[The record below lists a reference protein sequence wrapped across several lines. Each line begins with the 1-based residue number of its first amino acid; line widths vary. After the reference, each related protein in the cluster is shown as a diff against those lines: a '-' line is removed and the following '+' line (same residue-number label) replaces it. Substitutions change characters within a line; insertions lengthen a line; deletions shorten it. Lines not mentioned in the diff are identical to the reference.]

1 MFDSRMNKTGN
12 RLTDMEFDEV
22 SLVTRPA
29 NQLSKVVLFKSDET
43 ISEDSVSEVNTEAT
57 QEEVVVAEEQ
67 VEVQADDVAKAGYGK
82 MKMKKKKMMPKMEI
96 EIGDEEEMMDEE
108 DEMEKGKK
116 SKMKKD
122 ESDEVEIPAEVYD
135 YIETLEAANA
145 ELVDTVS
152 KLSEQVDAIADEKEE
167 VLKSADPKLVAIVKG
182 LEERATAAEAIAKAE
197 RDHRMTQEYVSK
209 AATLSNLPVK
219 AEEFG
224 AILKD
229 AAEALSEEQFSA
241 IWQVLTAANANLSK
255 SGLFNEIGKSS
266 SFDGDGTM
274 SVIEKAAAAL
284 RQANPSLTKEQS
296 IAKAVEADANL
307 YKQYITE
314 RNK

>member
-29 NQLSKVVLFKSDET
+29 NQLSKVVLFKSDEPIT
-43 ISEDSVSEVNTEAT
+43 EDAVSEVQNEVEATEAEVFAEE
-57 QEEVVVAEEQ
+57 QAEEVV
-67 VEVQADDVAKAGYGK
+67 AKG
-82 MKMKKKKMMPKMEI
+82 KKKKMMPKMDMED
-96 EIGDEEEMMDEE
+96 EESDMEDDEEEMP
-108 DEMEKGKK
+108 MEKGKK

-122 ESDEVEIPAEVYD
+122 DDEIEIPAEVYD

-152 KLSEQVDAIADEKEE
+152 KLAEQVDAIADEKEE

-209 AATLSNLPVK
+209 AATLGNLPVK

-224 AILKD
+224 AVLKN
-229 AAEALSEEQFSA
+229 AAESLSEEAFNA

-266 SFDGDGTM
+266 AFDNDGPM

-307 YKQYITE
+307 YKQYISE
-314 RNK
+314 RK

>member
-29 NQLSKVVLFKSDET
+29 NQLSKVVLFKSDEPIT
-43 ISEDSVSEVNTEAT
+43 EDAVSEVQNEVEATEA
-57 QEEVVVAEEQ
+57 EVVAEEQ
-67 VEVQADDVAKAGYGK
+67 AEDDVAKGYGK
-82 MKMKKKKMMPKMEI
+82 MKMKKKKMMPKMEM
-96 EIGDEEEMMDEE
+96 EDEEGMEDEDEM
-108 DEMEKGKK
+108 EMEKGKK

-122 ESDEVEIPAEVYD
+122 SDEIEIPAEVYD

-152 KLSEQVDAIADEKEE
+152 KLAEQVDAIGDEKEE

-209 AATLSNLPVK
+209 AATLGNLPVK

-224 AILKD
+224 AVLKN
-229 AAEALSEEQFSA
+229 AAESLSEEAFSA

-266 SFDGDGTM
+266 SFDNDGPM

-284 RQANPSLTKEQS
+284 RQANPLLTKEQS
-296 IAKAVEADANL
+296 IAKAVEADAKL
-307 YKQYITE
+307 YTQYISE
-314 RNK
+314 RK

>member
-1 MFDSRMNKTGN
+1 MSKTGN

-29 NQLSKVVLFKSDET
+29 NQLSKVVLFKSDEP
-43 ISEDSVSEVNTEAT
+43 ISEDAVSTEAEVVT
-57 QEEVVVAEEQ
+57 EEQEEI
-67 VEVQADDVAKAGYGK
+67 AKGK
-82 MKMKKKKMMPKMEI
+82 KMKKGKKEMPAFLKEKMEK
-96 EIGDEEEMMDEE
+96 EEEDDEDEEMEKEYDEE
-108 DEMEKGKK
+108 DDEDEMPMKKGKG
-116 SKMKKD
+116 KMKKD
-122 ESDEVEIPAEVYD
+122 DEGEIEIPAEVYD

-152 KLSEQVDAIADEKEE
+152 KLAEKVDAIEDEKEE

-182 LEERATAAEAIAKAE
+182 LEERASAAEAIAKAE

-209 AATLSNLPVK
+209 AATLSHLPVK
-219 AEEFG
+219 AVEFG
-224 AILKD
+224 SVLKD
-229 AAEALSEEQFSA
+229 AAESLSEEAFNA
-241 IWQVLTAANANLSK
+241 IWQVLSAANANLSK

-266 SFDGDGTM
+266 SFDNDGPM

-284 RQANPSLTKEQS
+284 RQSNPLLTKEQS

-307 YKQYITE
+307 YKQYVNE
-314 RNK
+314 RK